1 MRINRGLI
9 DMAENEEYSEVK
21 SKSLHGIYAALGH
34 AIRYDIVNFLGAFHR
49 PVQYTEIVEWLQI
62 KPGSFYFHMKK
73 LKVLVK
79 QDSEKRFYL
88 TSTGQLALDVIRSG
102 ESLQSRSQT
111 SAEESKRE
119 EIIPPK
125 RFSIIFFG
133 EFVRRSAFNT
143 QFKLFVLLIVISQI
157 ILLDFSKLGTI
168 PFFLDG
174 NLYFGVLGCTIEL
187 LGSFIIVWA
196 LLEFI
201 MRGYS
206 PIKNFSSELL
216 TGIPLAMIPLF
227 VYPLLVI
234 LSDSIQILQPII
246 SNSALSIAIIFFLQ
260 IITAIFLV
268 QLLQVIKSVNFERAL
283 VPVFIVLYG
292 FSILS
297 FIISNLT
304 F

>member
-1 MRINRGLI
+1 MT
-9 DMAENEEYSEVK
+9 ENEEYSEVE
-21 SKSLHGIYAALGH
+21 SKPLHDIYAALGH
-34 AIRYDIVNFLGAFHR
+34 AIRYDIVNYLGTFHR
-49 PVQYTEIVEWLQI
+49 PVQYTELVGWLQI

-73 LKVLVK
+73 LKFLVK

-111 SAEESKRE
+111 SVEESKRE
-119 EIIPPK
+119 EIILPK

-133 EFVRRSAFNT
+133 EFIRRSAFNT
-143 QFKLFVLLIVISQI
+143 QFKLLVLLIVLLQI
-157 ILLDFSKLGTI
+157 TLLDFSKLGTI

-174 NLYFGVLGCTIEL
+174 NLYFGILGCTVEL
-187 LGSFIIVWA
+187 LGSFLIIWA
-196 LLEFI
+196 LLEFV
-201 MRGYS
+201 MRFYS

-227 VYPLLVI
+227 IYPLLVI
-234 LSDSIQILQPII
+234 LADKIQILKQIV

-297 FIISNLT
+297 FIVSNLT

>member
-1 MRINRGLI
+1 MT
-9 DMAENEEYSEVK
+9 ENEEYPEIK
-21 SKSLHGIYAALGH
+21 GKSLHEIYAALGH
-34 AIRYDIVNFLGAFHR
+34 AIRYDIVNYLGTYHR
-49 PVQYTEIVEWLQI
+49 PVQYTELVEWLQI

-73 LKVLVK
+73 LKFLVN

-88 TSTGQLALDVIRSG
+88 TSKGQLALEVIKSG
-102 ESLQSRSQT
+102 ESLQSSSQT
-111 SAEESKRE
+111 PVEELKNK
-119 EIIPPK
+119 EIVPPK
-125 RFSIIFFG
+125 RFSIVFFG

-143 QFKLFVLLIVISQI
+143 QFKLLILLIVISQTF
-157 ILLDFSKLGTI
+157 LLDFSKLGTI

-174 NLYFGVLGCTIEL
+174 NLYFGFLGCIIEL
-187 LGSFIIVWA
+187 VGSFLIVWV
-196 LLEFI
+196 LLEFV
-201 MRGYS
+201 MRFYS

-227 VYPLLVI
+227 AYPLLVI
-234 LSDSIQILQPII
+234 LSDRIQILQQII

-297 FIISNLT
+297 FIVSNLT
-304 F
+304 Y